1 MKNIIAENLDKN
13 LSLLNITRTE
23 LSKKSGV
30 SVETIKNIIDERTGN
45 PKIETLYAICDALDI
60 SIDLLTGRS
69 NYAKDELQ
77 LLKNYRQCS
86 SHGKRF
92 VMSMSTFE
100 SNYSKFE
107 NEQKCINEID
117 LYLPKEIELSEE
129 TIDIPCLEP
138 TGVFKDG
145 VLYDT
150 SIKTRIK
157 THLKNAFMAFKL
169 PNDSL
174 AHTYYKDDII
184 FLEKRHPNIGENAV
198 FHKDNNIF
206 IRQYNREG
214 NKFIL
219 RSLNINS
226 EDIILNASEYS
237 KYSIVGTC
245 MYLYRKNDENE
256 KKSF

>member
-1 MKNIIAENLDKN
+1 MKNIIKDMLIQLLANKKWNVTKLSDISNVPFETVKN
-13 LSLLNITRTE
+13 LYYGKIDNPRL
-23 LSKKSGV
+23 
-30 SVETIKNIIDERTGN
+30 ETIV
-45 PKIETLYAICDALDI
+45 AIADALDVSVDFLI
-60 SIDLLTGRS
+60 GRT
-69 NYAKDELQ
+69 NYAKDELE

-86 SHGKRF
+86 SHGKHF

-107 NEQKCINEID
+107 NEQKCTNEID
-117 LYLPKEIELSEE
+117 LYLPKEMELSEE

-184 FLEKRHPNIGENAV
+184 FLEKRHPNIGEIAV

-214 NKFIL
+214 NKFVL

-226 EDIILNASEYS
+226 DDIILNTSEFQ
-237 KYSIVGTC
+237 KYTIVGTC
-245 MYLYRKNDENE
+245 MYLYRKNDEN
-256 KKSF
+256 